1 MPRTTPVET
10 FPVPQ
15 DVAYGPADLAAVGL
29 AGLAGCLAHRLAE
42 VAASGPSSGLAV
54 RPAVPSPK
62 PPLSDLLSQLLPCI
76 RNSLVSAVARALWW
90 FAS

>member
-1 MPRTTPVET
+1 
-10 FPVPQ
+10 
-15 DVAYGPADLAAVGL
+15 
-29 AGLAGCLAHRLAE
+29 
-42 VAASGPSSGLAV
+42 
-54 RPAVPSPK
+54 VPSPK